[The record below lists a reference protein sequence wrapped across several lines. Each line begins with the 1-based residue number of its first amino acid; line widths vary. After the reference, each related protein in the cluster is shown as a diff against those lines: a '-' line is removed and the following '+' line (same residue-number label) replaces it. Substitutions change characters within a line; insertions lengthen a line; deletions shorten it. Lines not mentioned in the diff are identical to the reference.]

1 MMRNGCEASEGPK
14 AARFGVSIPAV
25 NRGPR
30 PNLLAPRASRG
41 RFASAL
47 ALLALLLA
55 GVRTARAE
63 DERTSFVLTFPN
75 PGARSLAF
83 GGAFA
88 PLADDATA
96 AFANPAGLVQLLR
109 PEVSVELRVSGAL
122 EDDEEGDPTV
132 TRANGLSYFS
142 AVYPLRRFSFAFYG
156 HQLARIAIESASGES
171 AGAAAGTARRSA
183 AGERLS
189 GLDVWRIGVS
199 AAFRLRDN
207 LSVGLGASYF
217 DGSAELAPS
226 DDPDAAGRS
235 VDSND
240 WTLNTGV
247 LWQPAEQLRLGAFYR
262 QGPTLSLGRLG
273 ATPCAEQA
281 CSEGSLRLPDTFG
294 AGAALRSRG
303 GALTVAFEWDRV
315 RYSSLV
321 EGLSAAALGAD
332 RLSLSDVSELHVG
345 AEYAFLRLDPVLAV
359 RVGAWLDPDHRLCG
373 AAADSAYPC
382 ATGARSDEGHVT
394 LGFGMAF
401 KRFQLDLAVD
411 GSRSEVTSSISG
423 IFSF

>member
-1 MMRNGCEASEGPK
+1 MRNGCEASEGPK
-14 AARFGVSIPAV
+14 AAPFGVSIPAV
-25 NRGPR
+25 NRGPCSR
-30 PNLLAPRASRG
+30 ISVPRVSRG
-41 RFASAL
+41 RFASRLAFL
-47 ALLALLLA
+47 ALVLA
-55 GVRTARAE
+55 GARAARAA
-63 DERTSFVLTFPN
+63 DEPSSFVLTFSN

-96 AFANPAGLVQLLR
+96 AYANPAGLVQLLR

-122 EDDEEGDPTV
+122 EDDDATGDPTV
-132 TRANGLSYFS
+132 KRANGLSYFS
-142 AVYPLRRFSFAFYG
+142 AVYPLRRVSLALYG
-156 HQLARIAIESASGES
+156 HQLASIDIEPPGEES
-171 AGAAAGTARRSA
+171 SKAAARTGRRAA

-199 AAFRLRDN
+199 AAFRLRDD
-207 LSVGLGASYF
+207 LSVGFGASYF
-217 DGSAELAPS
+217 DGSVELAPR
-226 DDPDAAGRS
+226 DELDAAGRS
-235 VDSND
+235 VDSHA
-240 WTLNTGV
+240 WTLNTGA
-247 LWQPAEQLRLGAFYR
+247 LWHPSEQVRLGAFYR
-262 QGPTLSLGRLG
+262 QGPKLSLGRLG
-273 ATPCAEQA
+273 AVPCAGRECA
-281 CSEGSLRLPDTFG
+281 EASLRLPDTFG
-294 AGAALRSRG
+294 AGAALRSAG

-332 RLSLSDVSELHVG
+332 RLSLSDASEFHVG

-373 AAADSAYPC
+373 VAADSAYPC
-382 ATGARSDEGHVT
+382 ATGSRSDEGHVT

>member
-142 AVYPLRRFSFAFYG
+142 AVYPLRRFSLALYG
-156 HQLARIAIESASGES
+156 HQLASIDIEPPGQES
-171 AGAAAGTARRSA
+171 PEAVAGTARRSA

-235 VDSND
+235 VESND

-262 QGPTLSLGRLG
+262 
-273 ATPCAEQA
+273 
-281 CSEGSLRLPDTFG
+281 EGSLRLPDTFG

-411 GSRSEVTSSISG
+411 GSRSEVTSSITG

>member
-1 MMRNGCEASEGPK
+1 VLAGAR
-14 AARFGVSIPAV
+14 AARA
-25 NRGPR
+25 
-30 PNLLAPRASRG
+30 A
-41 RFASAL
+41 
-47 ALLALLLA
+47 
-55 GVRTARAE
+55 
-63 DERTSFVLTFPN
+63 DEPSSFVLTFSN

-96 AFANPAGLVQLLR
+96 AYANPAGLVQLLR

-122 EDDEEGDPTV
+122 EDDDATGDPTV
-132 TRANGLSYFS
+132 KRANGLSYFS
-142 AVYPLRRFSFAFYG
+142 AVYPLRRVSLALYG
-156 HQLARIAIESASGES
+156 HQLASIDIEPPGEESSKTAARTGRRAS
-171 AGAAAGTARRSA
+171 

-199 AAFRLRDN
+199 AAFRLRDD
-207 LSVGLGASYF
+207 LSVGFGASYF
-217 DGSAELAPS
+217 DGSVELAPR
-226 DDPDAAGRS
+226 DELDAAGRS
-235 VDSND
+235 VESND
-240 WTLNTGV
+240 WTLNTGA
-247 LWQPAEQLRLGAFYR
+247 LWHPSEQVRLGAFYR
-262 QGPTLSLGRLG
+262 QGPKLSLGRLG
-273 ATPCAEQA
+273 AAPCAGPECA
-281 CSEGSLRLPDTFG
+281 EASLRLPDTFG
-294 AGAALRSRG
+294 AGAALRSAG

-332 RLSLSDVSELHVG
+332 RLSLSDASEFHVG

-373 AAADSAYPC
+373 VAADSAYPC
-382 ATGARSDEGHVT
+382 ATGSRSDEGHVT
-394 LGFGMAF
+394 LGFGIAF